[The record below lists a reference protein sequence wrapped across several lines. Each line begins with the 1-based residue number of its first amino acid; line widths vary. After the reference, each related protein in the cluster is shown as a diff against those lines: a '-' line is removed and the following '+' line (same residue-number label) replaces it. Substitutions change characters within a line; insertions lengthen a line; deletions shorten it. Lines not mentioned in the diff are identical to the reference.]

1 MFEEAAECKGTTW
14 KPEVSAGSAIW
25 QWIKN
30 DLQRQSAALAA
41 AVLVNRAPARLT
53 R

>member
-14 KPEVSAGSAIW
+14 KPEVSSASTIRE
-25 QWIKN
+25 WIEN
-30 DLQRQSAALAA
+30 EWQRQFAALAA